1 MAVITETKPETTP
14 NISVVELDRRRD
26 AVRYAASH
34 NRIEGQSLDAES
46 AAIFD
51 AFVRGEI
58 DQAEI
63 RPRLNA
69 LHRHR

>member
-1 MAVITETKPETTP
+1 MAVIAETKQEISAAET
-14 NISVVELDRRRD
+14 ELRRD
-26 AVRYAASH
+26 AVRYAVSH

-58 DQAEI
+58 EQSEI

-69 LHRHR
+69 LHRLT

>member
-1 MAVITETKPETTP
+1 MAVISETKPK
-14 NISVVELDRRRD
+14 ISAEEVEIRRD
-26 AVRYAASH
+26 AVRYAVSH

-58 DQAEI
+58 ERSEI

-69 LHRHR
+69 LHRLT

>member
-1 MAVITETKPETTP
+1 MAVITETKPK
-14 NISVVELDRRRD
+14 ISAAEMERRRT
-26 AVRYAASH
+26 ALRYAVSH

-46 AAIFD
+46 AGVFE

-58 DQAEI
+58 DKSEI

-69 LHRHR
+69 LHRHL